1 VGLTDELIG
10 LFEHLE
16 SLGAGG
22 VEKFV
27 ALIASSTQR

>member
-16 SLGAGG
+16 SLDAGG
-22 VEKFV
+22 VEKLV
-27 ALIASSTQR
+27 ALAACRT